1 MFIVNEMHV
10 LQTWCK
16 STLNFHKLKRL
27 DPFTKNVF
35 LPELFLFTITGDAA
49 AGFGDLQLKV
59 KWKFFVYFAVEFLN
73 IYEGP

>member
-1 MFIVNEMHV
+1 VFIVNEMHV

-59 KWKFFVYFAVEFLN
+59 K
-73 IYEGP
+73 